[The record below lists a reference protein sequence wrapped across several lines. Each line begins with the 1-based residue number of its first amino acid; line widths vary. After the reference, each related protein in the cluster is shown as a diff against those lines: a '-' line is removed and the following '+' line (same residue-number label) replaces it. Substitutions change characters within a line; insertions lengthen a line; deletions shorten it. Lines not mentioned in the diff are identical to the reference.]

1 VLWVSRRRDLRGF
14 EGHLDGQMSAMKAA
28 IVEHRGDHGSL
39 HDMPMPQPGAHDVLV
54 RVTAA
59 SVNPIDWK
67 TLQRADRQLPFVLGQ
82 DFAGVVSATGN
93 RVTKYREGE
102 RIFGIA
108 REHGAYAEYTL
119 VPEDDHAQPVAK
131 IPDDVGDADAASL
144 PTAGLTALASLE
156 ALRVRA
162 DTTVLILG
170 ATGGVGG
177 FAVQMAHG
185 RGARIVATARSSNEA
200 LARSLGASDFI
211 AYDTEDVVQT
221 LRTRYPDGVEAVL
234 DLVDDGSAIKL
245 MADAMGEDGQ
255 IVSTIGAAD
264 IDWFAQR
271 NLFATNL
278 VMGETPQSSHAGL
291 RQLLEL
297 LQTGTITVRI
307 AGERPLSE
315 AAEALE
321 QSQGGQV
328 DGKLVI
334 TVA

>member
-1 VLWVSRRRDLRGF
+1 
-14 EGHLDGQMSAMKAA
+14 MKAA
-28 IVEHRGDHGSL
+28 IVEHRGDRGSL
-39 HDMPMPQPGAHDVLV
+39 RDVPMPQPAAHDVLV

-67 TLQRADRQLPFVLGQ
+67 TRERADRQLPFVLGQ

-119 VPEDDHAQPVAK
+119 VPEDDRAQPMAK
-131 IPDDVGDADAASL
+131 IPDDIGDADAASL
-144 PTAGLTALASLE
+144 PTAGLTALAALE
-156 ALRVRA
+156 TLRVRQ
-162 DTTVLILG
+162 DTTLLILG

-177 FAVQMAHG
+177 FAVQIAHA
-185 RGARIVATARSSNEA
+185 RGAKIVATASSANEA
-200 LARSLGASDFI
+200 LARSLGAADFI
-211 AYDTEDVVQT
+211 AYDKEDVARA
-221 LRTRYPDGVEAVL
+221 LRAHYPDGVDAVL
-234 DLVDDGSAIKL
+234 DLVDDADDIKR
-245 MADAMGEDGQ
+245 MADVLHGDGQ

-264 IDWFAQR
+264 IAWFAQR
-271 NLFATNL
+271 ELFATNL
-278 VMGETPQSSHAGL
+278 VMAQTPQSSHAGL
-291 RQLLEL
+291 RELLQLLES
-297 LQTGTITVRI
+297 GAISVRI

-315 AAEALE
+315 AAEALDE
-321 QSQGGQV
+321 SQTGSV